1 MEGSRRLEEQVRAGL
16 DRNDEI
22 LPQPSGR
29 SMQVPCDPLEVV
41 SFGKTVRRHV
51 RDFGLLFCLIGCG
64 VGGWKFYKEASIMQ
78 PSLWIAGGLIF
89 GSLGMYAPRV
99 LLPIWRGW
107 MKLAHYL
114 SIVMT
119 WVLLSA
125 TWCIGF
131 VPMAMVLKCCGIKRM
146 NLTFKDGTSSYWETR
161 DSKYDD
167 FQRMKL
173 QY

>member
-1 MEGSRRLEEQVRAGL
+1 MEGARRLEEQVRVGL
-16 DRNDEI
+16 DRNDDVI
-22 LPQPSGR
+22 QQPSEQSTR
-29 SMQVPCDPLEVV
+29 ASRDPLEVV

-64 VGGWKFYKEASIMQ
+64 VGAWKLYREAPIAQS
-78 PSLWIAGGLIF
+78 SLWIAGGLIF

-99 LLPIWRGW
+99 LLPVWRGW

-119 WVLLSA
+119 SVLLSA

-131 VPMAMVLKCCGIKRM
+131 VPMALILKCCGIRRM
-146 NLTFKDGTSSYWETR
+146 NLTFKDGASSYWETR
-161 DSKYDD
+161 DTKYDD